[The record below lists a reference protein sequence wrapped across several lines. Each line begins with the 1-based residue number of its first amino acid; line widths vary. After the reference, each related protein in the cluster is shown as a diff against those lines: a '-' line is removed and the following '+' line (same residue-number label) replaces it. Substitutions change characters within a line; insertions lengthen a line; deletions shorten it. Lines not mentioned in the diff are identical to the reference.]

1 MNSLLDNINMRIL
14 RALQKN
20 GRLPNNEL
28 AQEVGLS
35 NSACLRRVNILEESG
50 VIDRYAAILN
60 PAKIGCQMIVYV
72 LGTFDDEDL
81 RKRERFVFEMKLLPN
96 IIECHLMAGD
106 YDFILK
112 VQVADLEQF
121 NAFKER
127 YLNKDIGIRNTKSE
141 IILKTIKNTTEM
153 PL

>member
-60 PAKIGCQMIVYV
+60 PLKIGCQMIVYV

>member
-81 RKRERFVFEMKLLPN
+81 RKRERFIFEMKLLPN

>member
-1 MNSLLDNINMRIL
+1 
-14 RALQKN
+14 
-20 GRLPNNEL
+20 
-28 AQEVGLS
+28 
-35 NSACLRRVNILEESG
+35 
-50 VIDRYAAILN
+50 
-60 PAKIGCQMIVYV
+60 MIVYV

>member
-35 NSACLRRVNILEESG
+35 SSACLRRVNILEESG

>member
-35 NSACLRRVNILEESG
+35 SSACLRRVNILEESG

-60 PAKIGCQMIVYV
+60 PLKIGCQMIVYV

>member
-35 NSACLRRVNILEESG
+35 SSACLRRVNILEESG

-60 PAKIGCQMIVYV
+60 PLKIGCQMIVYV

-121 NAFKER
+121 NTFKER

>member
-20 GRLPNNEL
+20 GRLHNNEL
-28 AQEVGLS
+28 AEHIGLS

-50 VIDRYAAILN
+50 VIDHYAAILN
-60 PAKIGCQMIVYV
+60 PAKINCRMIVYV

-81 RKRERFVFEMKLLPN
+81 RKRERFIFEMKLIPN
-96 IIECHLMAGD
+96 ITECHLMAGD

-112 VQVADLEQF
+112 MQVADLEQF
-121 NAFKER
+121 NTFKER

-141 IILKTIKNTTEM
+141 IILKTIKSTTEM

>member
-60 PAKIGCQMIVYV
+60 PLKIGCQMIVYV

-121 NAFKER
+121 NTFKNR
-127 YLNKDIGIRNTKSE
+127 RFLT
-141 IILKTIKNTTEM
+141 LL
-153 PL
+153 PFF